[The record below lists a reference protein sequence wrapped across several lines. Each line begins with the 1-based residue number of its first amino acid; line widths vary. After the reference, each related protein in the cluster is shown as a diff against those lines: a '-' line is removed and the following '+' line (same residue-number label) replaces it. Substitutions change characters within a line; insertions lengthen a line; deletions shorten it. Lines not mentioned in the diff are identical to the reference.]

1 MNVPETKEVL
11 RTALEAASRMYTRV
25 VVSLTE
31 HPSGGTEVSIETWGT
46 PYRQIPRDDI
56 AHILLD
62 AVPYGGATLYAGA
75 GQYLLNIDAECPTP
89 STICR
94 AAAELAVELSEQLFD
109 ERTEFLTISTH
120 ASLEVSGIEVSR

>member
-11 RTALEAASRMYTRV
+11 RTALEAASRMYNRV

-31 HPSGGTEVSIETWGT
+31 HPSGGTEVSIETWGKY
-46 PYRQIPRDDI
+46 PQLSRDDI
-56 AHILLD
+56 AHALLD
-62 AVPYGGATLYAGA
+62 ALPYSGATLYAGA
-75 GQYLLNIDAECPTP
+75 GQYLVNIDAECPSP

-94 AAAELAVELSEQLFD
+94 AAAELAVELSERLFD

-120 ASLEVSGIEVSR
+120 ASLEGSGIEVSR